1 MKHEMIQLVIVAVK
15 HVYQKMH
22 IDNVAEKQIHQLT
35 ILLTLPEILNSGISA
50 KSGKFELVPIYP
62 YSISTL
68 VCDAATTCSGQGTCT
83 NEGSCTCNEGFS
95 GADCSTPGKQINPI
109 RTPISNFSYPI
120 FHSL

>member
-1 MKHEMIQLVIVAVK
+1 MGF
-15 HVYQKMH
+15 
-22 IDNVAEKQIHQLT
+22 T
-35 ILLTLPEILNSGISA
+35 A
-50 KSGKFELVPIYP
+50 KSGNLKLILIYP

-68 VCDAATTCSGQGTCT
+68 VCNAATTCSGQGICT
-83 NEGSCTCNEGFS
+83 KKGSCACNEGFL

>member
-1 MKHEMIQLVIVAVK
+1 MIFKSMIQF
-15 HVYQKMH
+15 
-22 IDNVAEKQIHQLT
+22 T

-50 KSGKFELVPIYP
+50 KSGNFELIPIHP